1 MRYTTT
7 LTLALFTALGFA
19 STGCVRVLQDE
30 VAVKRKLGR
39 IEDQVLYPG
48 PNRYNPFNTKIF
60 RVPTRTE
67 NLKIAIGLPSRE
79 RLTVRSEIS
88 ILYRVEPAKVPSI
101 LRDLGPEYGD
111 SLILPV
117 FRSASADVCARY
129 YAKDM
134 HSSKRAEIE
143 QAIKKRMMEVVGPRG
158 FVLESVLMKSIVL
171 PAGLARA
178 IEAKLEAEQESQR
191 MQFVLAQERQ
201 EADRRVIEA
210 EGQKKVLTTQAE
222 ARKDA
227 LLIEAEGQKQ
237 AAIIAA
243 SGRAEAAKVEA
254 AGNKEANETLRSS
267 LDARVLKYLGI
278 EAFRQ
283 LSQSANAKVVVSDDS
298 GVLLNVE

>member
-1 MRYTTT
+1 MV
-7 LTLALFTALGFA
+7 LSLFLALGLGG
-19 STGCVRVLQDE
+19 TGCVRILQDE
-30 VAVKRKLGR
+30 VGVKRKLGK
-39 IEDQVLYPG
+39 IEDDVLYPG

-67 NLKIAIGLPSRE
+67 NLEIAIGLPSRE
-79 RLTVRSEIS
+79 GLTVRSEIS
-88 ILYRVEPAKVPSI
+88 ILYRVEPEKVPSI
-101 LRDLGPEYGD
+101 VRNLGPEYGD

-171 PAGLARA
+171 PAGLAQA

-210 EGQKKVLTTQAE
+210 EGQKRVLATQAA

-227 LLIEAEGQKQ
+227 AIITAEGQKE

-243 SGRAEAAKVEA
+243 EGRAEAAKVEA
-254 AGNKEANETLRSS
+254 AGNKEANDTLRSS
-267 LDARVLKYLGI
+267 LDAKIMKYLGI

-283 LSQSANAKVVVSDDS
+283 LSQSQNAKVIVADDN
-298 GVLLNVE
+298 GVLMNVE

>member
-1 MRYTTT
+1 MRRSSS
-7 LTLALFTALGFA
+7 LVVSLSLAFGLFG
-19 STGCVRVLQDE
+19 TGCVRILQDE
-30 VAVKRKLGR
+30 VGVKRKLGK
-39 IEDQVLYPG
+39 IEDEVLYPG

-67 NLKIAIGLPSRE
+67 NLEIAIGLPSRE
-79 RLTVRSEIS
+79 GLTVRSEIS
-88 ILYRVEPAKVPSI
+88 ILYRVEPKKVPTI
-101 LRDLGPEYGD
+101 VRKLGPDYGD

-134 HSSKRAEIE
+134 HSSKRREIE
-143 QAIKKRMMEVVGPRG
+143 EAIQKRMMEVVGPRG

-171 PAGLARA
+171 PAGLAQA

-210 EGQKKVLTTQAE
+210 EGQRKVVATQAE
-222 ARKDA
+222 GRRDA
-227 LLIEAEGQKQ
+227 AIINAEGEKE
-237 AAIIAA
+237 ALVIAA
-243 SGRAEAAKVEA
+243 SGRAEAAQIEA
-254 AGNKEANETLRSS
+254 AGNKKANDTLRSS
-267 LDARVLKYLGI
+267 LDAKILRYLGI

-283 LSQSANAKVVVSDDS
+283 LSQSQNAKVIVGDDN
-298 GVLLNVE
+298 GVLMNVE